1 MYLDHQSL
9 YECGSLAEVQHP
21 EVWSDAKYPEDS
33 LLKWY
38 CEIDSFTTTIWVN
51 FGGKDLRTEMVGINV
66 RPNRTHFI
74 EMNAPPIKG
83 RHC

>member
-33 LLKWY
+33 LLK
-38 CEIDSFTTTIWVN
+38 
-51 FGGKDLRTEMVGINV
+51 
-66 RPNRTHFI
+66 
-74 EMNAPPIKG
+74 
-83 RHC
+83 